1 MSVVLARKEIPMRA
15 YVITTG
21 IVFATLVAVHVLRAI
36 EEGPQ
41 LLKEPPFILT
51 TLAAAALF
59 VWAMSLLRR
68 SSRP

>member
-1 MSVVLARKEIPMRA
+1 MRVALFAEEIRMRA

-21 IVFATLVAVHVLRAI
+21 IAFAVLVVLHILRAI

-41 LLKEPPFILT
+41 LLKEPPFIIT
-51 TLAAAALF
+51 TALAAALF

-68 SSRP
+68 SPRP

>member
-1 MSVVLARKEIPMRA
+1 MRA

-21 IVFATLVAVHVLRAI
+21 IVFAVLTAVHVLRAI

-41 LLKEPPFILT
+41 LLKEPVFVLT
-51 TLAAAALF
+51 TLAAATLF

-68 SSRP
+68 STRR